1 MSHKSTK
8 NPLKIIPFT
17 NFHQLSSQQQMA
29 PQTRPGMPMAAPGMS
44 TGMPMM
50 QQQMPMAGQQIPQ
63 QPILTQQ
70 MPQAQPANSNIQLDP
85 FGA

>member
-1 MSHKSTK
+1 MSHTK
-8 NPLKIIPFT
+8 EKEILK
-17 NFHQLSSQQQMA
+17 NFPKQILSIFLYQQQMA
-29 PQTRPGMPMAAPGMS
+29 PQIRPGMPMAAPPMA

-50 QQQMPMAGQQIPQ
+50 QQQIPQ